1 MDIKSQE
8 ERSLNMAKIRS
19 KKTKPEMYIRSLLH
33 RNGLRFRANYSVVAG
48 KPDLFFSKKKIAVF
62 VHGCYWHRHQGCQYA
77 YSPKSNVDFWVK
89 KLEGNRIHDE
99 IVYKKLKEM
108 GIRILIIW
116 ECTIKRM
123 QKDPNVETDILKAI
137 DSFMNETDICFLE
150 L

>member
-108 GIRILIIW
+108 GISL
-116 ECTIKRM
+116 
-123 QKDPNVETDILKAI
+123 
-137 DSFMNETDICFLE
+137 
-150 L
+150 